1 MSDLRLLVTDLD
13 NTLYDWVTFFAQAFE
28 GMVVKLVEMTGI
40 DRKILIAEFKIV
52 HQHYGNSEQPFSL
65 LELPSLQKHFGTTSR
80 QELLSF
86 VDPALHA
93 FNQTR
98 KAHLQLYPTVR
109 ETLEELS
116 QRGVILIAHTEAA
129 PVNAYWRLQKLG
141 IANLFR
147 RLYSLEGHIRP
158 HPDLSRTEALSP
170 PPEFLRLVPKTERKP
185 NPVLL
190 ADICAREGVEI
201 SNAVYVGDSLTRDI
215 SMAKEAGVTAVW
227 AKYGTVYDQSL
238 WGLLVSITHWTDD
251 DVKREGDLK
260 RNFGH
265 VRPDAV
271 IERFSDLKA
280 ALFACGQNFP
290 DILTLSNEINA

>member
-1 MSDLRLLVTDLD
+1 MSELKLLVTDLD
-13 NTLYDWVTFFAQAFE
+13 NTLYDWVTFFAQSFE
-28 GMVVKLVEMTGI
+28 AMVAKLVEMTGI
-40 DRKILIAEFKIV
+40 NRKTLIVEFKTV
-52 HQHYGNSEQPFSL
+52 HQRYGNSEQPFAL

-80 QELLSF
+80 KELRSSVNL
-86 VDPALHA
+86 ALHA
-93 FNQTR
+93 FNRTR
-98 KAHLQLYPTVR
+98 KAHLELYPTVR
-109 ETLEELS
+109 ETLEEFNH
-116 QRGVILIAHTEAA
+116 QGVIVVAHTEAI

-147 RLYSLEGHIRP
+147 RLYSLEGDVRP

-170 PPEFLRLVPKTERKP
+170 PPEFLRLVPKAERKP

-190 ADICAREGVEI
+190 ADICAREGVPI

-251 DVKREGDLK
+251 DAKREGELK

-265 VRPDAV
+265 VQPDVV

-280 ALFACGQNFP
+280 VLFACGQQTS
-290 DILTLSNEINA
+290 LALSNEAR